1 MVIALHNIAV
11 EHEYLKQ
18 FQHSLTHYKKA
29 KDFAQSALGAEH
41 IMSKKMEM
49 VFQQAAIK
57 VFTFCKLI
65 VDIDF
70 RFTREA
76 NDKKE

>member
-18 FQHSLTHYKKA
+18 YQHSLTHYKKA
-29 KDFAQSALGAEH
+29 KDFAQSALGSEH

-49 VFQQAAIK
+49 VFQQAAVK
-57 VFTFCKLI
+57 VNFFKTQLYNI
-65 VDIDF
+65 DI
-70 RFTREA
+70 
-76 NDKKE
+76 